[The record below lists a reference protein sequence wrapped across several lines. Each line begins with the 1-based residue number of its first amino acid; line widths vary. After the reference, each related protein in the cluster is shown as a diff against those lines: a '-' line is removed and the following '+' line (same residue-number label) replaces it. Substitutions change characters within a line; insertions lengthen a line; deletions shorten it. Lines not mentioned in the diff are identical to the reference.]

1 MKCDESSPGAV
12 HVLTLPLPE
21 RLFLWAVRTWS
32 AHHADVSV
40 IWWSLDSAFARE
52 RIHAA
57 LLPFDSLMSAVFD
70 GLRHW
75 PDIRCVRCA
84 TLGTQEIQLLDMLGH
99 LQRQNELGAR
109 AALHDW
115 VLRPALRLACEHAA
129 ACARIAAE
137 AGLKFSALAHQSKA
151 VTNVAAVAD
160 LRESTT
166 QVH

>member
-1 MKCDESSPGAV
+1 MKCEPSPGAV

-32 AHHADVSV
+32 AHHDDVSV

-57 LLPFDSLMSAVFD
+57 LLPFDSFMSAVFD

-84 TLGTQEIQLLDMLGH
+84 TLGAQEIQLLDLLGH

-109 AALHDW
+109 AALQDW
-115 VLRPALRLACEHAA
+115 VLRPAMRLACEHAA

-137 AGLKFSALAHQSKA
+137 AGLKFSAPPRLPA
-151 VTNVAAVAD
+151 VVAANVAAAA
-160 LRESTT
+160 RESTT